1 MLHPFKRIR
10 RERYSINDVCQMTGL
25 TRTAIIRTEQGLYNR
40 PPERVMALMR
50 EMSGLN
56 SDELMEQYIE
66 WQRLHR
72 LESASVLIAASHRA
86 HNFNQLMHLA
96 FPRESQ
102 VGRAKKL
109 CVHQSTLARYES
121 GSILE
126 MPEQIKEALRDCG
139 VLGFEDA
146 A

>member
-1 MLHPFKRIR
+1 MMHPFKVIR
-10 RERYSINDVCQMTGL
+10 RQKYSINDICQITGL
-25 TRTAIIRTEQGLYNR
+25 TRTAVIRTEQGLYSR
-40 PPERVMALMR
+40 PPDRYLSLLR

-72 LESASVLIAASHRA
+72 LESAAVLQAAYNRHPV
-86 HNFNQLMHLA
+86 NFNALMHLA

-102 VGRAKKL
+102 VGRAKRL
-109 CVHQSTLARYES
+109 CVHQSTLARYEA
-121 GSILE
+121 GRYLE

-139 VLGFEDA
+139 IA